1 MNKHKIE
8 SRIKQLKAM
17 HKLMCMAND
26 EGITMTWLTGGVPDC
41 PLESDFESIAEDDE
55 DYNACFDLFV
65 RLIAKK
71 GNRY

>member
-8 SRIKQLKAM
+8 SRVIQLKLM
-17 HKLMCMAND
+17 HELMRNAND
-26 EGITMTWLTGGVPDC
+26 EEIYMTWIMTGVPDE
-41 PLESDFESIAEDDE
+41 PQEDDFEWIAEDDQAYE
-55 DYNACFDLFV
+55 DCFDLFV

>member
-8 SRIKQLKAM
+8 SRIIQLKLM
-17 HKLMCMAND
+17 HELMRNAND
-26 EGITMTWLTGGVPDC
+26 ETVYMSWILLMPDE
-41 PLESDFESIAEDDE
+41 PMEEDFEDIAADDE
-55 DYNACFDLFV
+55 LYHDCFDLFV